1 MLRENISAASKL
13 FVQFFFVSVVFKV
26 HYRVWAFRHLAKASD
41 GGALS

>member
-13 FVQFFFVSVVFKV
+13 FVQFFFVSVAIKV
-26 HYRVWAFRHLAKASD
+26 HYRVGAFRHPAIASD